1 MVFTHLVFVG
11 HHKER
16 LLDSIRKADSYQ
28 VAKVILIVG
37 EQESSGEE
45 RSRNVAAEIA
55 NEISGMVEVELALI
69 DKIDVFRGASQI
81 VNLIHT
87 ERDAGRSCLINM
99 SGSLRTFAVSAYI
112 AGCVTSSTV
121 LTSIPQY
128 DDEDHEV
135 GVEEMIPLQLLP
147 LAPPGKEQMEL
158 LVAIGHGAPSLDEL
172 IFRLHPLIEK
182 DTRPFYK
189 ERSRISHHL
198 KKLDENGYIH
208 KKKSGKNIQIEP
220 SQLGMLMLLDRK

>member
-1 MVFTHLVFVG
+1 MFTTHLVFVG

-16 LLDSIRKADSYQ
+16 LLDSIRMPDTYP
-28 VAKVILIVG
+28 VVKVILIVG
-37 EQESSGEE
+37 EQQSSGEE

-55 NEISGMVEVELALI
+55 NEIAGKVEVELALI

-81 VNLIHT
+81 VSLIHA

-112 AGCVTSSTV
+112 AGCVTSSTI
-121 LTSIPQY
+121 LTSIPKY
-128 DDEDHEV
+128 DDEGCEV
-135 GVEEMIPLQLLP
+135 GVEEMVPLQLLP

-158 LVAIGHGAPSLDEL
+158 LVALGHGAPSLDEL

-208 KKKSGKNIQIEP
+208 KTKSGKNIQIEP